1 MGTTDSTTLGKS
13 SGCCPSAALT
23 NTNCAVG
30 IGNDGTSDTK
40 ITGRVA
46 YGPGAVLSTFDGFEW
61 NIDFVLA
68 ATYQD
73 SF

>member
-1 MGTTDSTTLGKS
+1 MGTVTLTGNAASDS

-23 NTNCAVG
+23 NTNCPVG
-30 IGNDGTSDTK
+30 VGTSDTK

-46 YGPGAVLSTFDGFEW
+46 YGPGAVSSMFDGSEW